1 MLDFVY
7 YPVSAIL
14 WVWHYL
20 FAAAFGPASGLAWV
34 LSVIF
39 LVLTLRAV
47 LFVPFLKQARTQA
60 IVKKLQPEVS
70 RLKQKYKN
78 DRALQA
84 KEMQK
89 LYKANGIN
97 SFATLIPM
105 IGQVFVFIGLF
116 HVLRS
121 FDRTAGLSHLP
132 FQATPT
138 PMTPEQNAATPN
150 YVFSATDVQSFLH
163 AKLFGAPLSAILGG
177 SGDLLATVA
186 AVAIPLML
194 IAAVATHFT
203 ARASLN
209 RQEASQI
216 PLMRPLSLWAFPAFA
231 LIGGALVPVAI
242 LLYFVTN
249 NAWTLA
255 QQHFVYHR
263 LDAEAAAEVAR
274 VAAARAESAPKPG
287 AKPQRAPSTPKP
299 GAKPVRAQS
308 GAKPVHAQSV
318 PKPGTEVVHAE
329 SVSKPDRTRSTS
341 KSRAKSAH
349 ASSASKPGGKPAR
362 RR

>member
-14 WVWHYL
+14 WLWHYV

-47 LFVPFLKQARTQA
+47 LFTPFLKQARTQA
-60 IVKKLQPEVS
+60 IVKKLQPNVS
-70 RLKQKYKN
+70 RLKQKYKS
-78 DRALQA
+78 DRRQQA
-84 KEMQK
+84 TELQK
-89 LYKANGIN
+89 LYKDNGIN

-121 FDRTAGLSHLP
+121 FDRTAAVGHLP
-132 FQATPT
+132 FQAIAT
-138 PMTPEQNAATPN
+138 PMSAAQNAATPN
-150 YVFSATDVQSFLH
+150 YVFSATDVQSFLQ
-163 AKLFGAPLSAILGG
+163 AKVFGAPLSAILAG
-177 SGDLLATVA
+177 SGDILATVA
-186 AVAIPLML
+186 VIAVPLML
-194 IAAVATHFT
+194 IAAIATHFT
-203 ARASLN
+203 ARASMS
-209 RQEASQI
+209 RQDTTTQI
-216 PLMRPLSLWAFPAFA
+216 PLMRPLTLWAFPAFT

-263 LDAEAAAEVAR
+263 LDAEAAAEAER
-274 VAAARAESAPKPG
+274 TATARAQLAPKPG
-287 AKPQRAPSTPKP
+287 AKPVRAQSAPKVGAKPNRAQSTPKP

-308 GAKPVHAQSV
+308 TPTPDAKPIRAQSTPKVGAKPS
-318 PKPGTEVVHAE
+318 
-329 SVSKPDRTRSTS
+329 
-341 KSRAKSAH
+341 
-349 ASSASKPGGKPAR
+349 R

>member
-14 WVWHYL
+14 WVWHYV

-39 LVLTLRAV
+39 LVLTLRAA

-60 IVKKLQPEVS
+60 IVKKLQPKVAS
-70 RLKQKYKN
+70 LKQKYAG
-78 DRALQA
+78 DRTRQA
-84 KEMQK
+84 TELQK
-89 LYKANGIN
+89 LYKEHGIN
-97 SFATLIPM
+97 SFGALIPI
-105 IGQVFVFIGLF
+105 IGQLLAFIGLF

-121 FDRTAGLSHLP
+121 FDRTAASGHLP
-132 FQATPT
+132 FQATAT

-150 YVFSATDVQSFLH
+150 YVFSAADVQSFLH
-163 AKLFGAPLSAILGG
+163 AKVFGAPLSAILAG

-186 AVAIPLML
+186 AVAVPLML

-203 ARASLN
+203 ARTSMA
-209 RQEASQI
+209 RQETATAL
-216 PLMRPLSLWAFPAFA
+216 PLMRPLSLWVFPAFA

-255 QQHFVYHR
+255 QQHVVYRR
-263 LDAEAAAEVAR
+263 LDAEAAAE
-274 VAAARAESAPKPG
+274 AARTAKERAQSAPKPG
-287 AKPQRAPSTPKP
+287 AKP
-299 GAKPVRAQS
+299 V
-308 GAKPVHAQSV
+308 
-318 PKPGTEVVHAE
+318 
-329 SVSKPDRTRSTS
+329 
-341 KSRAKSAH
+341 
-349 ASSASKPGGKPAR
+349 R

>member
-14 WVWHYL
+14 WLWHYV

-39 LVLTLRAV
+39 LVLTLRAA

-60 IVKKLQPEVS
+60 IVKKLQPDVS

-78 DRALQA
+78 DRKLQA
-84 KEMQK
+84 TELQK
-89 LYKANGIN
+89 LYKDNGIN

-138 PMTPEQNAATPN
+138 PMTPEQNAVTPN

-177 SGDLLATVA
+177 AGDLLATVA
-186 AVAIPLML
+186 VVAVPLML

-203 ARASLN
+203 ARASLG
-209 RQEASQI
+209 RQETTPQLA
-216 PLMRPLSLWAFPAFA
+216 LMRPLTLWAFPVFT

-263 LDAEAAAEVAR
+263 LDAEAAAEAQR
-274 VAAARAESAPKPG
+274 AATVRAELAPKPG
-287 AKPQRAPSTPKP
+287 AEPTRAPSTPKVGVKP
-299 GAKPVRAQS
+299 IRSASKVGAKLDRAPS
-308 GAKPVHAQSV
+308 TPKADAKPGRTPST
-318 PKPGTEVVHAE
+318 PKVGA
-329 SVSKPDRTRSTS
+329 KPDRTPSNPEVG
-341 KSRAKSAH
+341 AK
-349 ASSASKPGGKPAR
+349 ASR

>member
-14 WVWHYL
+14 WLWHYV

-60 IVKKLQPEVS
+60 IVKKLQPDVS
-70 RLKQKYKN
+70 RLKQKYTN
-78 DRALQA
+78 DRRRQA
-84 KEMQK
+84 TELQK
-89 LYKANGIN
+89 LYKDNGIN
-97 SFATLIPM
+97 SFATLIPV
-105 IGQVFVFIGLF
+105 IGQGFVFIGLF

-177 SGDLLATVA
+177 AGDLLATVA
-186 AVAIPLML
+186 VVAVPLML

-203 ARASLN
+203 ARASMA
-209 RQEASQI
+209 RQDSTAQL
-216 PLMRPLSLWAFPAFA
+216 PLMRPLTLWAFPAFA
-231 LIGGALVPVAI
+231 LVGGALVPVAI

-263 LDAEAAAEVAR
+263 LDAEAAAEAQR
-274 VAAARAESAPKPG
+274 AATARAELAPKPG
-287 AKPQRAPSTPKP
+287 AKPTRAQSTPKV
-299 GAKPVRAQS
+299 GAKPS
-308 GAKPVHAQSV
+308 
-318 PKPGTEVVHAE
+318 
-329 SVSKPDRTRSTS
+329 
-341 KSRAKSAH
+341 
-349 ASSASKPGGKPAR
+349 R